1 MVFLN
6 ISICTDG
13 ASRGNPGDSASG
25 FQIYDESGKVIAKK
39 EIYNGIKTNNYAEYN
54 AIINALLWC
63 IDNTDFSNTEITLY
77 SDSKLVVSQ
86 INGLYKI
93 KSPEMMELNIKVK
106 NLVKKL
112 KSVKFINKPREFECI
127 AKVDHAI
134 NLFLDKIELD
144 KKNR

>member
-1 MVFLN
+1 M

-54 AIINALLWC
+54 AIINALQWC
-63 IDNTDFSNTEITLY
+63 IDNKKPNDTEITLY

-86 INGLYKI
+86 INGIYKV
-93 KSPEMMELNIKVK
+93 KSPEMAELNLKAKDIIKK
-106 NLVKKL
+106 F
-112 KSVKFINKPREFECI
+112 KSVKLVNKPREFECI

-134 NLFLDKIELD
+134 NLFLDKVEQD
-144 KKNR
+144 KKGK